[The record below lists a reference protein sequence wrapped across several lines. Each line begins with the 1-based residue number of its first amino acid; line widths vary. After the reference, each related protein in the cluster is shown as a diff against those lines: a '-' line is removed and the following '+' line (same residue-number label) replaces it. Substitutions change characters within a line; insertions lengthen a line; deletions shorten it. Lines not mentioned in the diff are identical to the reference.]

1 MKIGIAIR
9 ENHAVWGGDL
19 KVVYDLKWGLEQLG
33 CKITVSDTVLSLLE
47 EDFILL
53 TNSTRDQRSQF
64 DLLQLYTKPYGL
76 LSFHEDPIQYA
87 LPCFGFANYV
97 EKSLEGYVESGVPFT
112 LDRLLATPQIVF
124 YFGFLPMRSSYY
136 NFEVMEKAQFCLVDS
151 PTEKRTLKRDCPLAR
166 PIIVPLSP
174 GFSSDEGKDGFLNY
188 RDYVLQVGRF
198 ETRKNQLGSILAMRD
213 IPHPL
218 VFIAT
223 KTHQPWYEKICLNAI
238 LNYRSHPTFIISE
251 TLDSGQKG
259 PLTVMKMPDGKK
271 LSSELLKSAYANA
284 SLYLH
289 PAFSET
295 PGFIFFEAARAG
307 IPIIASE
314 WCTFKDLSMQ
324 GPIEYPCPYD
334 VNAIEK
340 SIKSLLGKKATFH
353 HSSLSRTP
361 LDYARD
367 VYKHLSSSSKI

>member
-1 MKIGIAIR
+1 MKVGIAIR

-19 KVVYDLKWGLEQLG
+19 KVAYDLKSGLTQLG
-33 CKITVSDTVLSLLE
+33 CKVTVSDTVLSLLE

-53 TNSTRDQRSQF
+53 TNSTRDQRSPF
-64 DLLQLYTKPYGL
+64 DLLQLYRKPYGL
-76 LSFHEDPIQYA
+76 LSFHENPIQYA

-97 EKSLEGYVESGVPFT
+97 EKSLEGYVENGVPFT
-112 LDRLLATPQIVF
+112 LDRLLITPEIVH

-136 NFEVMEKAQFCLVDS
+136 NFEVMEKARFCLVDS
-151 PTEKRTLKRDCPLAR
+151 PTEEKALKRDCPPAK
-166 PIIVPLSP
+166 PIIIPLSP
-174 GFSSDEGKDGFLNY
+174 GFSLDEGKETFLDCQ
-188 RDYVLQVGRF
+188 DYVLQVGRF

-218 VFIAT
+218 VFITT
-223 KTHQPWYEKICLNAI
+223 KTHQPWYEKLCLSAI
-238 LNYRSHPTFIISE
+238 LSYRTHPTLIISE

-259 PLTVMKMPDGKK
+259 PLTVIKMLDGKK
-271 LSSELLKSAYANA
+271 LSSDLLASAYAHA

-295 PGFIFFEAARAG
+295 PGFIFFEAAKAG

-314 WCTFKDLSMQ
+314 WCTFKDLNMH

-340 SIKSLLGKKATFH
+340 SIKTLIGKKTPFH
-353 HSSLSRTP
+353 HSSLNRTP

-367 VYKHLSSSSKI
+367 VYALLT